1 MSNHEL
7 NVKIVLQHES
17 YDHGKHSSKPGRA
30 YYTDYMKEDGWQ
42 VTSFEHIE
50 GQWEMTLLRASLE
63 NQPLELDWYSRGRIL
78 IFSPPFTKPVELEE
92 VEEEEAPGGVTDRM
106 MTMIRTART
115 RLVTEEAMAVIQA
128 EDQQNVSR
136 QNQRARQSP

>member
-1 MSNHEL
+1 
-7 NVKIVLQHES
+7 
-17 YDHGKHSSKPGRA
+17 
-30 YYTDYMKEDGWQ
+30 MKEDGWQ

-136 QNQRARQSP
+136 QNQRAWQSP